1 MLMLMIVNSKKKKKK
16 KKKQYIM
23 IKQHCSYRLINIY
36 LFIF

>member
-1 MLMLMIVNSKKKKKK
+1 MLMLMIVNSKKKK